1 MKKYYQRKRKYLFEK
16 DENLKK
22 ASEKKLDF
30 DGNPKSRDSK
40 DSLDDK
46 IDSLLLMYEKKSIR
60 DEDDRIEESLFRQ
73 SLLAL
78 LVEQDEEEVDDI
90 PEEEVD
96 APPDDASA
104 SADASEEVD
113 EEEVEPPEGSEKV
126 KDDVKPAKGQ
136 NIPDLDIDSF
146 TMNVMRLVM
155 NHETLLNPK
164 DVILNRAKNFLD
176 NNYGDAHV
184 SRFLETVD
192 NQYGVKGKEFK
203 VDYGQDAPFAVGAN
217 PAGAGMSGG

>member
-1 MKKYYQRKRKYLFEK
+1 MKNYYQRRRKYLFEK

-30 DGNPKSRDSK
+30 VGNPKSRDSK

-60 DEDDRIEESLFRQ
+60 DEDDRIEESLFKQ

-96 APPDDASA
+96 EPVEDTTGADEDA
-104 SADASEEVD
+104 D
-113 EEEVEPPEGSEKV
+113 EEEVEPPEGSEKI
-126 KDDVKPAKGQ
+126 KNDVKPAKGQ

-155 NHETLLNPK
+155 NYETLLDPK

-192 NQYGVKGKEFK
+192 KQYGVKGKEFK

>member
-1 MKKYYQRKRKYLFEK
+1 MKNYYQRRRKYLFEK

-30 DGNPKSRDSK
+30 VGNPKSRDSK

-60 DEDDRIEESLFRQ
+60 DEDDRIEESLFKQ

-90 PEEEVD
+90 PEEEIDEPVEDTTGADED
-96 APPDDASA
+96 A
-104 SADASEEVD
+104 D
-113 EEEVEPPEGSEKV
+113 EEEVETPEGSEKI

-155 NHETLLNPK
+155 NYETLLDPK

-192 NQYGVKGKEFK
+192 KQYGVKGKEFK